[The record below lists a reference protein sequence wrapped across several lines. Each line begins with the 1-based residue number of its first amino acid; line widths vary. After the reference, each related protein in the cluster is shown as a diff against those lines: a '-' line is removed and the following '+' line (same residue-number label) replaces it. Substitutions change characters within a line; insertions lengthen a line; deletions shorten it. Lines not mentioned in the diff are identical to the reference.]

1 MQRSL
6 TPLATPQTGL
16 GGKLDVDPKQKAKK
30 YWIMQYGVAHFGGLL
45 AW

>member
-1 MQRSL
+1 MKRPPTARAPTQPR
-6 TPLATPQTGL
+6 L